1 MAISAEGGAQLL
13 AATAGRR
20 LIARV
25 IDWGVHV
32 AVGVGMLMMLIV
44 VLGLMGTTPYFGIG
58 GYDTDPPVTVLKFQ
72 TAVEIYDNLL
82 LLFAVLVYAF
92 IVGAVAAFLHE
103 VPLVALRGQTIGK
116 TVVGIA
122 VVRIDGGGAPGW
134 GRSCTRWGVLY
145 LPLLVPFVGT
155 LLTLL
160 VVLSPVVHPR
170 RRGWHDLVAG
180 TIVVRLGPV
189 AERPVT
195 HPLAGYN
202 ITGD

>member
-1 MAISAEGGAQLL
+1 MVASVGSAQIPDASVR
-13 AATAGRR
+13 RR
-20 LIARV
+20 LLARV

-32 AVGVGMLMMLIV
+32 PVGVGMLMMLVV

-58 GYDTDPPVTVLKFQ
+58 GYDTDPPVTVIKFQ
-72 TAVEIYDNLL
+72 TAAEIYDNLL
-82 LLFAVLVYAF
+82 LLFAVLVYTF

-116 TVVGIA
+116 TVAGIA
-122 VVRIDGGGAPGW
+122 VVRVDGGGAPGW
-134 GRSCTRWGVLY
+134 GRSCARWGVLY
-145 LPLLVPFVGT
+145 LPLLVPLVGT

-180 TIVVRLGPV
+180 TIVVRLGPGSGTTGHT
-189 AERPVT
+189 P
-195 HPLAGYN
+195 AGRYN